1 MRKNAFKQLWIG
13 GLDQSPI
20 GPIRVGV
27 SQNGLALVEI
37 GGEGIAF
44 IQRITHLYRVPVNLD
59 QQKTTPILE
68 QIGAYLKGER
78 QNFNLSLD
86 WSGMTDFQRKVLGT
100 VWDIPY
106 GETRSYGQIAAQ
118 IGVPGAA
125 RAVGRANAT
134 NPIPLVI
141 PCHRVIGSDGSLRGY
156 GGGDGIKTK
165 SWLLSFEK
173 KQVV

>member
-1 MRKNAFKQLWIG
+1 MQKHVFEQLWTG
-13 GLDQSPI
+13 TLDHSPI

-27 SQNGLALVEI
+27 SQNGLAVVEI
-37 GGEGIAF
+37 GGEQRAF
-44 IQRITHLYRVPVNLD
+44 IQRITNLYRVPVNLD
-59 QQKTTPILE
+59 QQKTTPVLE

-78 QNFNLSLD
+78 QDLDLSLD
-86 WSGMTDFQRKVLGT
+86 WSGMTDFQRKVLST
-100 VWDIPY
+100 VCDIPY

-118 IGVPGAA
+118 MGVPGAS

-165 SWLLSFEK
+165 SWLLSLEK
-173 KQVV
+173 KHLV